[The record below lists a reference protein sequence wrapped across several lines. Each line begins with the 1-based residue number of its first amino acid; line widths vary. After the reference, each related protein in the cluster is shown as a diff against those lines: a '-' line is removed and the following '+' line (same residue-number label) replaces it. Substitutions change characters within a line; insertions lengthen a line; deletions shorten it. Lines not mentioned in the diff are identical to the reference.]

1 MKKWIMSVAL
11 SVMGILGLCLI
22 PAKNVNA
29 DSSDIIE
36 VGRVPLSETKPYL
49 EQGADSAESEPE
61 SRGSHYA
68 YFDAANG
75 KLTLNAFNLTMDAED
90 SYNYC
95 IDFADSDLIIDLIG
109 ENNLSIT
116 GDKDIARS
124 GIFGFNKGLTIEG
137 NGSIKIQTGDNI
149 NATTYGIL
157 TNFLTINSGKVSAYG
172 GNTSGESMGA
182 YILGGN
188 YTINGGSFYAEGKR
202 GQEVSVGLTA
212 ENININ
218 GGKTE
223 AVCDETSP
231 SHLAIL
237 GTTNISNGMMITI
250 PKGGTVGETNYQGH
264 PISSVLDGTAVA
276 SHVIITSA
284 DESDD
289 EAGDGVLDLN
299 NKNSGKACIHDYN
312 WTVEKEPTITEDGEL
327 VYKCTKCGH
336 IKARQPLS
344 AEGYCFFTAQ
354 NKIKDDKAGQTIEI
368 DLKQWNSIPKSFFE
382 ELAKRRDIT
391 VKIRFIYKHKNYE
404 MTITPDVQ
412 IDLSDET
419 IDYYGP
425 EKLIQLYG
433 AKEVVTK

>member
-1 MKKWIMSVAL
+1 M
-11 SVMGILGLCLI
+11 
-22 PAKNVNA
+22 
-29 DSSDIIE
+29 
-36 VGRVPLSETKPYL
+36 PLSETKPYL

-75 KLTLNAFNLTMDAED
+75 KLTLNAFNFTMIAD
-90 SYNYC
+90 SSDHYC
-95 IDFADSDLIIDLIG
+95 IAYSDSDLIIDLIG
-109 ENNLSIT
+109 ENDFSLT
-116 GDKDIARS
+116 GDTDVARA
-124 GIFGFNKGLTIEG
+124 GIFGFDKGLTFEG
-137 NGSIKIQTGDNI
+137 DGSIKLQTGDNI
-149 NATTYGIL
+149 DEKTYGIIV
-157 TNFLTINSGKVSAYG
+157 NSLTINSGKVSAYG
-172 GNTSGESMGA
+172 GNTNGESIGA
-182 YILGGN
+182 FILGGN
-188 YTINGGSFYAEGKR
+188 YTINGGSFYAESKR
-202 GQEVSVGLTA
+202 GQEISFGLTA
-212 ENININ
+212 DKININ

-231 SHLAIL
+231 NHFAII
-237 GTTNISNGMMITI
+237 GTTNISNGMMITM
-250 PKGGTVGETNYQGH
+250 PKGGSVGDVDFQGH
-264 PISSVLDGTAVA
+264 SISSVLDGTAVA

-289 EAGDGVLDLN
+289 EAGDGVPDLN

-354 NKIKDDKAGQTIEI
+354 NKIKDAKAGQTIEI
-368 DLKQWNSIPKSFFE
+368 DLNQWNSIPKSFFE
-382 ELAKRRDIT
+382 ELTKRRDIT